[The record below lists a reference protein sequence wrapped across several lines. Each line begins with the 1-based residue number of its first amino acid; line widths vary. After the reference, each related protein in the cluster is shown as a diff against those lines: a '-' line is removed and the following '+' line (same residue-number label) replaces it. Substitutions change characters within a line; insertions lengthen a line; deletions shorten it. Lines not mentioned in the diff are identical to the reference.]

1 MGAESDTEQRDLI
14 QRGDRQTTDKFSVIN
29 MDKFRGDQSFRVSS
43 AQGGVSTERKSIL
56 IESKNLQDLRFMEET
71 TE

>member
-1 MGAESDTEQRDLI
+1 
-14 QRGDRQTTDKFSVIN
+14 

-71 TE
+71 TEWLTVYLPNIKKTS